1 MLLQIDTRQ
10 KKNHHRAKEEW
21 FAMNGI
27 DTVPGKLLVGDYA
40 IASKMNV
47 VVDTKA
53 NISELYSNLIQ
64 QHTRFRNECVLAQKA
79 GIKLYILVENTDGVA
94 CANDVKHWKNPQMI
108 QYFRKCK
115 LASLKGIA
123 KPKPPATNIQLIKI
137 MHSMNKSY
145 GVEFVFCKPQDAGRE
160 VVKLLTEYEE

>member
-10 KKNHHRAKEEW
+10 KKNHHKAKEEW
-21 FAMNGI
+21 FAKNGI
-27 DTVPGKLLVGDYA
+27 ETVPGKLLVGDYA

-53 NISELYSNLIQ
+53 NISELYGNLIQ

-79 GIKLYILVENTDGVA
+79 GIKLYILVENTDGICSA
-94 CANDVKHWKNPQMI
+94 SDLKYWKNPQMFR
-108 QYFRKCK
+108 YFKMCK
-115 LASLKGIA
+115 IAMLNGQA

-145 GVEFVFCKPQDAGRE
+145 GVEFVFCEPKDAGKE
-160 VVKLLTEYEE
+160 VIRLLTEYKE